1 MKSYLPQK
9 KMVYLKSPIF
19 IVILAD
25 DTVDHRKTTD
35 ETYASDYY
43 NQSQVTLKSFTVGSY
58 DCTYSPDTKT
68 TGLRNRFRAAIDRAV
83 QRFGNVSEVP
93 SFFHNVVLN
102 VGFRSTDTRRQVG
115 FFETLKNDFY
125 RGQVTLEKTQEPLSD
140 LTLTLPDKSQKHY
153 SLTVQ

>member
-1 MKSYLPQK
+1 MKSYLTQK
-9 KMVYLKSPIF
+9 KMVYLESPTF
-19 IVILAD
+19 VVILAD
-25 DTVDHRKTTD
+25 DTIDNRKTTD

-43 NQSQVTLKSFTVGSY
+43 SQSQVTLNSFTVGSY
-58 DCTYSPDTKT
+58 DCIYSPDTKT
-68 TGLRNRFRAAIDRAV
+68 AGLKNRFRAAIDRAV